1 MDHINF
7 WEKNGFSSHL
17 TRDCYYLNADSILP
31 LKNNQI
37 NGVKVDHAKKGEDI
51 IFAKKLIDENLDF
64 YTGDRLTLKEIENFS
79 DNGLLFCAYKD
90 DLICGM
96 LQADF
101 KNNVYWLGHIV
112 VHKDFRGIGL
122 ANLLVNHYLK
132 EGLRLKV
139 KKFQLW
145 VVNNNVPAI
154 NLYRKRGFKYF
165 NKSSYSLL
173 KIN

>member
-1 MDHINF
+1 M
-7 WEKNGFSSHL
+7 
-17 TRDCYYLNADSILP
+17 
-31 LKNNQI
+31 
-37 NGVKVDHAKKGEDI
+37 
-51 IFAKKLIDENLDF
+51 
-64 YTGDRLTLKEIENFS
+64 
-79 DNGLLFCAYKD
+79 LFCAYKD
-90 DLICGM
+90 DIICGM

-154 NLYRKRGFKYF
+154 NL
-165 NKSSYSLL
+165 
-173 KIN
+173 